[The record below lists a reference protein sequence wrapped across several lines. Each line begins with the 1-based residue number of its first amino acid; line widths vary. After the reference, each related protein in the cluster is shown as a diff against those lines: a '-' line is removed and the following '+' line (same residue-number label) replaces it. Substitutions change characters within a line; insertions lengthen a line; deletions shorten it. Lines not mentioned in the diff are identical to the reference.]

1 MGSLVL
7 VRSAAPRRGKRH
19 IACPDFFQKSGRAH
33 FAAPPSREKSRLLR
47 LRACKRARNASAAL
61 PIRKKPRSARCRYQ
75 FFAGLRLA
83 ALEIHFISP
92 LQGNVER
99 SRLLKS
105 G

>member
-33 FAAPPSREKSRLLR
+33 FAAPPSPKKVTLGSPVRLQWL
-47 LRACKRARNASAAL
+47 
-61 PIRKKPRSARCRYQ
+61 KKPPAPLATARCRYQ